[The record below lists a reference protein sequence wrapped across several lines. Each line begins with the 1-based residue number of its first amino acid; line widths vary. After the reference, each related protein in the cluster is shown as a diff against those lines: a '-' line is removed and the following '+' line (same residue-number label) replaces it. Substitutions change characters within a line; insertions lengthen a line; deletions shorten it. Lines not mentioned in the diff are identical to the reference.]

1 MIGDMMRRSGR
12 ADHVEKLLMMTA
24 SLRKHHSTESSE
36 TAESTSKKTDKRFNK
51 FDRISH
57 QQQQQ
62 TINRLTIESVENSK
76 LGLSSFDILDVLG
89 KGSFGEVFLVRKK
102 GEEQLFAMKCLL
114 KSKIMSQNLTKYV
127 MTERDVLTLM
137 NNPFIVQIHGA
148 FQTKDKLYLVL

>member
-1 MIGDMMRRSGR
+1 
-12 ADHVEKLLMMTA
+12 MMTA

-102 GEEQLFAMKCLL
+102 G
-114 KSKIMSQNLTKYV
+114 
-127 MTERDVLTLM
+127 
-137 NNPFIVQIHGA
+137 
-148 FQTKDKLYLVL
+148 